1 MTVGG
6 RLFYARAAA
15 TENVVC
21 SVPVKA
27 RGMYYRDDLRV
38 YPPRAY
44 SIKMVHRIKAYNGR
58 ESMNFRKRAGNNKY
72 AIIKRRR

>member
-1 MTVGG
+1 
-6 RLFYARAAA
+6 
-15 TENVVC
+15 
-21 SVPVKA
+21 
-27 RGMYYRDDLRV
+27 MYYRDDLRV